1 MFLTSFGTFEPIWI
15 YSAVLLAGLPTAA
28 NVFVIAQQYQV
39 WQERAS
45 ASILISTALSVV
57 TLTAVLYIV
66 RQLAG
71 S

>member
-1 MFLTSFGTFEPIWI
+1 
-15 YSAVLLAGLPTAA
+15 
-28 NVFVIAQQYQV
+28 VFVIGQQYQV

-45 ASILISTALSVV
+45 ASILISTVLSVV